1 MAPINLTEYVDF
13 ATVLTGRAGDI
24 VRPYFGSQDLSV
36 EAKADASPV
45 TQADREAEEAM
56 RELIVTRYPHHGIIG
71 EEYGRERED
80 AEWVWVLDP
89 IDGTISFTSACPL
102 FGTLVGLL
110 HEGRPVLGVISQP
123 VLRQLMI
130 GTADGTRL
138 NGRPVRVR
146 ATASL
151 EDAVLLTT
159 DVANITAYHDG
170 AAFERLRARVRLFR
184 TWGDCYGYLLVASGN
199 ADAMIDPRMSEWDL
213 LPLVPIIE
221 GAGGVISSWT
231 GGPAVGADSCVAAGP
246 GLHAVVVEALSRRSE
261 V

>member
-1 MAPINLTEYVDF
+1 MTSIDLTEFIDF
-13 ATVLTGRAGDI
+13 ATVLAGRAGDI
-24 VRPYFGSQDLSV
+24 VRPYFGSRDLAV
-36 EAKADASPV
+36 EAKSDASPV

-56 RELIVTRYPHHGIIG
+56 RELIATRYPHHGIIG
-71 EEYGRERED
+71 EEYGREHED

-110 HEGRPVLGVISQP
+110 HQGQPVLGVISQP

-130 GTADGTRL
+130 GTAEGTRL

-146 ATASL
+146 ATERL

-159 DVANITAYHDG
+159 DIASIAAYQDG
-170 AAFERLRARVRLFR
+170 AAFDRLRSRVRLFR

-199 ADAMIDPRMSEWDL
+199 ADAMVDPRMSEWDL
-213 LPLVPIIE
+213 LPLVPIME

-231 GGPAVGADSCVAAGP
+231 GGSAVGADSCVAAGA
-246 GLHAVVVEALSRRSE
+246 GVHGVVVEVLSA
-261 V
+261 